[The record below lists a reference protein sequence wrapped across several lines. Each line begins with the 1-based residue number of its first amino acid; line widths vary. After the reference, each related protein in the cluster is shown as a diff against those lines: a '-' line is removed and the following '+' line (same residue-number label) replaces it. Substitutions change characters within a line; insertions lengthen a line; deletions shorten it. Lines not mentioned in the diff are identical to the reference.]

1 MTKKSAFATLLCG
14 ALVAL
19 GSVGCSRFK
28 AAGQDAMGT
37 VTFMLTATGASG
49 EVYRLRSAT
58 FMVTGPEM
66 KSIASPTDPADTLAA
81 ITSQLLPGAYQI
93 TLATGWQMWR
103 IPSSGMPVAIPA
115 TLISAVTL
123 PFTVV
128 SGQDSKVFYQFDV
141 AGDALVPGTVTIGIG
156 VTEVDAAVASSPD
169 AAGTAGATGTAGASG
184 TAGTAGTAGATG
196 TAGAAGSAGVAGT
209 AGAAGSAGVAGTAGA
224 TGAAGATSACGNS
237 VVDPGEQCDSA
248 AAFTNNTCDP
258 TTCQTIPV
266 VCGNHLVQ
274 PNEQCDD
281 GPAGSSACSA
291 TCMTIGAVSA
301 CLACET
307 HGNSNKLCLGTT
319 LSNSATAP
327 FGCAALST
335 ADATSK
341 CMTLVA
347 CLQTHPNCSISPIDS
362 VHMAVNNDP
371 TACFC
376 GPLDPG
382 ACAGASAANI
392 AGDCASTYFAIYGGV
407 SNANRDAILGDFF
420 AKATPTGMANNV
432 YECDVNAS
440 CQSQCP

>member
-1 MTKKSAFATLLCG
+1 MTKTSAFATLLCG

-19 GSVGCSRFK
+19 GSAGCSRFK
-28 AAGQDAMGT
+28 APGQEAMGT
-37 VTFMLTATGASG
+37 VTFMLSATGASG

-58 FMVTGPEM
+58 FMVTGPET
-66 KSIASPTDPADTLAA
+66 KSIMSPTDPADTLSA

-93 TLATGWQMWR
+93 ALATGWQMWR
-103 IPSSGMPVAIPA
+103 IPSAGNPVAIPA
-115 TLISAVTL
+115 TLISPATL
-123 PFTVV
+123 PFTVT
-128 SGQDSKVFYQFDV
+128 SGQDSKVIYQFDV
-141 AGDALVPGTVTIGIG
+141 AGDALVPGTLTIGIG
-156 VTEVDAAVASSPD
+156 VTEVDAGVAGPPD
-169 AAGTAGATGTAGASG
+169 AAATAGATGTAGAAGTAGATGTAGA
-184 TAGTAGTAGATG
+184 AGTAGATG
-196 TAGAAGSAGVAGT
+196 TAGAAGS
-209 AGAAGSAGVAGTAGA
+209 
-224 TGAAGATSACGNS
+224 TGAAGATSACGNG

-248 AAFTNNTCDP
+248 AAFANNTCDA

-274 PNEQCDD
+274 PGERCDD
-281 GPAGSSACSA
+281 GPAGSATCSA
-291 TCMTIGAVSA
+291 TCMTVGGVSA
-301 CLACET
+301 CLMCET
-307 HGNSNKLCLGTT
+307 QGSIAHPPAPAVCLGTK

-327 FGCAALST
+327 IGCAALST
-335 ADATSK
+335 ADAVSK

-347 CLQTHPNCSISPIDS
+347 CLQTHPNCSISPIDT
-362 VHMAVNNDP
+362 VHMTVNNDP

-382 ACAGASAANI
+382 SCAGAPSASI

-432 YECDVNAS
+432 YACDVNAS